1 MTQDLCR
8 SADRH
13 PMWALAISMLLLTAC
28 AAPVERRAILPDSPT
43 ASGPAVILPD
53 AWSRS
58 ATVRADDSAS
68 RSGAASPQAWWLR
81 YDDPLVANLVEQ
93 AIQGNLDVRRAM
105 AVLAQAR
112 ALREA
117 AAGAQHLQAGLG
129 ASTGTSRAAG
139 VSTSSTRAG
148 LDASW
153 EVDLFGARGA
163 ATDAAAAQARAA
175 AATLDATRQS
185 IIAEV
190 VLAYQQWQGLRIQ
203 HQLALATLAAQ
214 AQTRQI
220 TDWRV
225 RAGLASAL
233 DSSLA
238 RLAVEQTQARLSTLV
253 VGLAQ
258 AVHRL
263 SVLTGQAPAAL
274 DRQLAS
280 SVDGRGFRRTGVA
293 PEAMAKEAAPPPMLP
308 RVLDLPTG
316 LDAAAPAD
324 LLRRR
329 PDLAAAEF
337 RVEAAAATWAQRDA
351 ERLPNF
357 SLSGTLTLA
366 ARSLSGLSGS
376 NALASSLLAGMNW
389 SWLDGGAARSRSQAQ
404 AAALEAARIDYQATL
419 LAALQDVEDALVA
432 IEAGQAQAASLANA
446 HRAAQD
452 ALDYTRMRHQ
462 SGLVDLSMLLESQRT
477 AASTGDA
484 WVSARVSLAQQHV
497 RLHKALG
504 GAWQANPGDRDPP

>member
-1 MTQDLCR
+1 
-8 SADRH
+8 
-13 PMWALAISMLLLTAC
+13 MWVLVASMALLAAC
-28 AAPVERRAILPDSPT
+28 ATPVQRRANLPDAST
-43 ASGPAVILPD
+43 ASGPAIILPD
-53 AWSRS
+53 AWGRS
-58 ATVRADDSAS
+58 ATVRAGDSAS
-68 RSGAASPQAWWLR
+68 RSGVALPQAWWLR
-81 YDDPLVANLVEQ
+81 YDDPLLADLVQQ
-93 AIQGNLDVRRAM
+93 AIHTNLDVRRAA

-112 ALREA
+112 ALRDA
-117 AAGAQHLQAGLG
+117 AAGSQQPQAGLG

-139 VSTSSTRAG
+139 VAASSTRAG

-163 ATDAAAAQARAA
+163 ATDAADAQARAA

-190 VLAYQQWQGLRIQ
+190 VLAYQQWHGVRIQ
-203 HQLALATLAAQ
+203 HQLAQATLAAQ
-214 AQTRQI
+214 AQTRQM

-225 RAGLASAL
+225 QAGLASAL

-238 RLAVEQTQARLSTLV
+238 RLAVEQIQARVSTLV

-258 AVHRL
+258 AAHRL

-280 SVDGRGFRRTGVA
+280 SVVDHGLGVNGVA
-293 PEAMAKEAAPPPMLP
+293 PESSAKEATPPPTLP

-337 RVEAAAATWAQRDA
+337 RVEAAAATWAQRNA
-351 ERLPNF
+351 ERLPSF

-389 SWLDGGAARSRSQAQ
+389 SWFDGGAARSRSQAQ
-404 AAALEAARIDYQATL
+404 AAALEAARIDYRAAL

-432 IEAGQAQAASLANA
+432 IEAGQSQVASLASA
-446 HRAAQD
+446 RQAAQD
-452 ALDYTRMRHQ
+452 ALDHTRMRHQ
-462 SGLVDLSMLLESQRT
+462 SGLADLSLLLESQRT
-477 AASTGDA
+477 ATSTNDA

-504 GAWQANPGDRDPP
+504 GAWQDNPGDRGPP